1 MIKPI
6 KICKNPDCKDEI
18 RDYKSAKKEYCNDY
32 CRNHHGYIKR
42 SEENLVF
49 DLNRKGAIRI
59 YNFLKNY
66 RDSDIYEI
74 DLILCEKQGFDTK
87 YLQEPSLFDIDGVKT
102 KCYELKDIVFG
113 LDPKTETKIIIY
125 KPKK

>member
-1 MIKPI
+1 LYRKC
-6 KICKNPDCKDEI
+6 KINI
-18 RDYKSAKKEYCNDY
+18 YK
-32 CRNHHGYIKR
+32 
-42 SEENLVF
+42 
-49 DLNRKGAIRI
+49 
-59 YNFLKNY
+59 FLKNY
-66 RDSDIYEI
+66 RDCDIYEI

-87 YLQEPSLFDIDGVKT
+87 YLEEPSMFDIDGVKT